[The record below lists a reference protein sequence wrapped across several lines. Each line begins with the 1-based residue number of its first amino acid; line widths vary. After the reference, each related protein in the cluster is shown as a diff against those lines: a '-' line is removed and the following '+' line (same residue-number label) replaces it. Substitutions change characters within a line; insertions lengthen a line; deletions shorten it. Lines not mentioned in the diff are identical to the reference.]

1 MCEKTTAKK
10 NDQVLERINRMNAE
24 LKFKIKFFGPF
35 LVGGQPAGDG
45 FDIRADRTDP
55 IPGTSIKG
63 RLRAEASQI
72 LHVDEMLV
80 KEIFGSKD
88 QPSSWWFSGAD
99 FGDNSDDL
107 QFKAANRVAMDAQ
120 RSDSGI
126 PDEGQLVF
134 FEQCWADEASFSIEQ
149 VADLN
154 DEQLKKHQAVL
165 LASAG
170 SVNNFGAMR
179 RRGHG
184 WIAISPQEPY
194 LDIDEVIQILRVVQH
209 G

>member
-1 MCEKTTAKK
+1 MS
-10 NDQVLERINRMNAE
+10 AE

-55 IPGTSIKG
+55 IPSTSIKG
-63 RLRAEASQI
+63 RLRAEASQV
-72 LHVDEMLV
+72 LHVDKALV
-80 KEIFGSKD
+80 NEIFGSEE
-88 QPSSWWFSGAD
+88 QPSSWWFSGANFD
-99 FGDNSDDL
+99 GSSDL
-107 QFKAANRVAMDAQ
+107 QFKTANRVAMDAEQ
-120 RSDSGI
+120 PDAGI

-134 FEQCWADEASFSIEQ
+134 YEQCWAEEASFVIEP
-149 VADLN
+149 VADLD
-154 DEQLKKHQAVL
+154 DEQIKKHQAVL
-165 LASAG
+165 LAAAG

-184 WIAISPQEPY
+184 WIAISPEEPC
-194 LDIDEVIQILRVVQH
+194 LDIDDVIQILRGVQH